1 MSQVTFVEHSCPQ
14 VVFDKVY
21 GTKLMTY
28 LLMCQDAECVLQPKK
43 KQSSAFVTV
52 NNELQL

>member
-21 GTKLMTY
+21 GTKLLCLCARM
-28 LLMCQDAECVLQPKK
+28 LSMSCNLKKK
-43 KQSSAFVTV
+43 KQSSAFVTM